1 MNVNRSFGGHGPPYR
16 AKREQMKFLSI
27 VAALFIALLIVPLRV
42 SAPDGAIRVQLTP
55 FQQTTLSTEISA
67 NISKLPL
74 REGETFRENQQL
86 IEFDCSLLNALS
98 NKAEA
103 SAEAARQA
111 LKVSKRLAELNSIS
125 SLEVDQATAKVKE
138 TEAEAEAMRVNVSKC
153 ILKAPYNGRI
163 AKLHVDAFQYVTPG
177 KPLMDI
183 IDTSRL
189 EVRLIVPS
197 RWLGWLK
204 PGSRFS
210 IQIEELGRT
219 YQAKV
224 VRLGA
229 RIDPV
234 SQSLP
239 LTGEIDGSHSELLP
253 GMSGWANFSRAKR

>member
-1 MNVNRSFGGHGPPYR
+1 M
-16 AKREQMKFLSI
+16 KRNSMKSPSI
-27 VAALFIALLIVPLRV
+27 VAALFVAFLIFPLYV
-42 SAPDGAIRVQLTP
+42 SAQEGAPDGRIRVQLTP

-74 REGETFRENQQL
+74 REGEVFHENQQL
-86 IEFDCSLLNALS
+86 VEFDCSLLNALL

-153 ILKAPYNGRI
+153 ILKAPYVGRI
-163 AKLHVDAFQYVTPG
+163 AKLHVDAYQYVTPG

-197 RWLGWLK
+197 RWLSWLK
-204 PGSRFS
+204 PGSKFS

-219 YQAKV
+219 YQA
-224 VRLGA
+224 RIIRIGA

-239 LTGEIDGSHSELLP
+239 LTGEIEGSHSELLP

>member
-1 MNVNRSFGGHGPPYR
+1 MIFLCTITAISAWFSGRRSRCIAFALLAILVLPL
-16 AKREQMKFLSI
+16 A
-27 VAALFIALLIVPLRV
+27 VAAQEATPEGR
-42 SAPDGAIRVQLTP
+42 IRVQLTP
-55 FQQTTLSTEISA
+55 FQQTTLSSEIAA

-74 REGETFRENQQL
+74 REGEAFLDAQQL
-86 IEFDCSLLNALS
+86 IEFDCSLLNAQL

-103 SAEAARQA
+103 TAEAARQT
-111 LKVSKRLAELNSIS
+111 LKVSRRLAELNSIS

-138 TEAEAEAMRVNVSKC
+138 TEAETEAMRVNVSKC
-153 ILKAPYNGRI
+153 SLKAPYSGRI
-163 AKLHVDAFQYVTPG
+163 AKLHVDAHQYVTPG

-183 IDTSRL
+183 LDTSRL

-197 RWLGWLK
+197 HWLSWIK

-210 IQIEELGRT
+210 IRIEELGRV
-219 YQAKV
+219 YQARV

-239 LTGEIDGSHSELLP
+239 ITGEIDGSHSELLS
-253 GMSGWANFSRAKR
+253 GMSGWASFGKAKR